1 MELVYTNDKCIGCNK
16 CIRACYCEGACIAV
30 EQDGIQSIH
39 VDPAKCIGAV
49 LVLMRASIM
58 PEHFMMIQRDFLPI
72 CKEENLFHCWLL
84 LLLEQ
89 IIWTNMKKS

>member
-39 VDPAKCIGAV
+39 VDPAKCIGCGACIDACQHNA
-49 LVLMRASIM
+49 RAFYDDT
-58 PEHFMMIQRDFLPI
+58 ERFFAI

-84 LLLEQ
+84 LLLER

>member
-30 EQDGIQSIH
+30 EQDGIH
-39 VDPAKCIGAV
+39 
-49 LVLMRASIM
+49 
-58 PEHFMMIQRDFLPI
+58 FLPI
-72 CKEENLFHCWLL
+72 CKKENLFHCWLL

>member
-30 EQDGIQSIH
+30 EQDGIQSID
-39 VDPAKCIGAV
+39 VDPAKCIDAV

-58 PEHFMMIQRDFLPI
+58 PEHFMMIQRNFLLI

-89 IIWTNMKKS
+89 IIWTNMKKY